1 MRRAPATRD
10 GKRRQP
16 SIFGKQLTRN
26 ELVGEYANLWP
37 ILEQPF
43 NLVYAETA
51 LFGALALRSKRLEV
65 ARSIVEDVKFA
76 TSTPVA
82 LSYVMRG
89 IMRFVFASGMLLY
102 LLIVFGLSFY
112 RDAFHLDFATSEPG
126 KVVLAALFGCL
137 GGVVSLLMRLT
148 EFETTKGR
156 SRQFLMPSGTTLPI
170 VGGIFAAVI
179 ASLLSSKIINF
190 GTSGAD
196 GLNIW
201 LFVVIGFLAAFSE
214 RFTRNLLSIAENQ
227 FSRSSSKSE
236 PNRPP
241 RRSP

>member
-102 LLIVFGLSFY
+102 LLIYIYLLS
-112 RDAFHLDFATSEPG
+112 LDFRSIGMPFISISPRRNRAKLYLLHCLVAS
-126 KVVLAALFGCL
+126 AASSACSC
-137 GGVVSLLMRLT
+137 VSPN
-148 EFETTKGR
+148 
-156 SRQFLMPSGTTLPI
+156 SRQQRADPDNSSCRLVQPCQSSAAYLP
-170 VGGIFAAVI
+170 
-179 ASLLSSKIINF
+179 
-190 GTSGAD
+190 
-196 GLNIW
+196 
-201 LFVVIGFLAAFSE
+201 
-214 RFTRNLLSIAENQ
+214 Q
-227 FSRSSSKSE
+227 
-236 PNRPP
+236 
-241 RRSP
+241 

>member
-112 RDAFHLDFATSEPG
+112 RE
-126 KVVLAALFGCL
+126 C
-137 GGVVSLLMRLT
+137 
-148 EFETTKGR
+148 
-156 SRQFLMPSGTTLPI
+156 
-170 VGGIFAAVI
+170 
-179 ASLLSSKIINF
+179 LSSRF
-190 GTSGAD
+190 RHVGTGQSCTCC
-196 GLNIW
+196 IVW
-201 LFVVIGFLAAFSE
+201 L
-214 RFTRNLLSIAENQ
+214 
-227 FSRSSSKSE
+227 
-236 PNRPP
+236 P
-241 RRSP
+241 RRRRQLAHASHRIRDNKGQIQTIPHAVWYNPANRRRHICRSDCFTAELENN